1 MNEEED
7 RAERKKKVLEEW
19 WIPDKID
26 FGVFGFVFLF
36 NLMLGLKGSLGM
48 GQSLILALVTCMI
61 WIPVGTVLA
70 YFIIKKW
77 G

>member
-1 MNEEED
+1 MTEED

-26 FGVFGFVFLF
+26 FGIFVFVFLF

-48 GQSLILALVTCMI
+48 GQSLILALVTCMV
-61 WIPVGTVLA
+61 WIPVGTVIS